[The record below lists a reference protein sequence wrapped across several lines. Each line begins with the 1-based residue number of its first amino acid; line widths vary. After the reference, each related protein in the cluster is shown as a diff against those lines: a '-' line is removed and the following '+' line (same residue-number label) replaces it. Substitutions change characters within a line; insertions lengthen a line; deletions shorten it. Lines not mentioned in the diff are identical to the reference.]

1 MRRTRRGGKPA
12 TGLYM
17 YKMSTGGAGGL
28 AVSPPTAAA
37 KLARLL
43 APPDGVNRGIDIFV
57 NGPVPVVVV
66 GWSPNREGG
75 GGGST
80 QRMPKCGLPHLR
92 YY

>member
-1 MRRTRRGGKPA
+1 MRRTRRELGGKPA

-57 NGPVPVVVV
+57 NGPVPVVV
-66 GWSPNREGG
+66 GGCPCESPNREGG
-75 GGGST
+75 GGG
-80 QRMPKCGLPHLR
+80 GGGGG
-92 YY
+92 

>member
-1 MRRTRRGGKPA
+1 MRWTKRGGKPA

-17 YKMSTGGAGGL
+17 YKVSTGGAGL
-28 AVSPPTAAA
+28 VVLQATAAA

-57 NGPVPVVVV
+57 GGPVPMVV
-66 GWSPNREGG
+66 GGCPCELPNRKGD
-75 GGGST
+75 ST
-80 QRMPKCGLPHLR
+80 QCLPECGLPHLQ